1 MVPAGERALGAWRDP
16 RFVCSVAEPWFLSPG
31 GNGAGNGLLVPWA
44 SPLCS
49 TALWHQLPPRWV
61 LPGRAPA
68 PPSLRLSPR
77 FSSTAP
83 SRSFRSPTW
92 LCLLLLHLFLRSPQI
107 KIKQPTTP
115 RLFFFFKYPY
125 INDIKGGRHTHQL
138 PFRFCPALLVL
149 GVPRSKGFVPGRGSM
164 SRLSM

>member
-1 MVPAGERALGAWRDP
+1 MFAQSR
-16 RFVCSVAEPWFLSPG
+16 SPG
-31 GNGAGNGLLVPWA
+31 SFLPVAMEQETGCLFPGPARFAPQPSGTSSLLAGSCREGLQLRRPCA
-44 SPLCS
+44 SPRVS
-49 TALWHQLPPRWV
+49 PPRH
-61 LPGRAPA
+61 RAGA
-68 PPSLRLSPR
+68 
-77 FSSTAP
+77 FA
-83 SRSFRSPTW
+83 PTW
-92 LCLLLLHLFLRSPQI
+92 LCLLLLHLFLHSPQI

-125 INDIKGGRHTHQL
+125 INYIKGGRHTHQL